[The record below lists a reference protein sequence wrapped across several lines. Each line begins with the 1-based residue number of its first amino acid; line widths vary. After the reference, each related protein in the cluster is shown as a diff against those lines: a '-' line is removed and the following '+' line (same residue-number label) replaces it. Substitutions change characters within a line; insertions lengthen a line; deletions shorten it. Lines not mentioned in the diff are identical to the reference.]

1 MQMGMLDATLGQVL
15 LVGFVLTNLGAFFV
29 MALDKRRASQGRG
42 ADRTPEGFLFFLA
55 AAFGSIGVWLG
66 MFAFR
71 HKTRKWYFRL
81 GIPLLMLQNAAT
93 VYAVWALFG

>member
-1 MQMGMLDATLGQVL
+1 MLDTTLGEVL
-15 LVGFVLTNLGAFFV
+15 LALFVLTNLGAFFV
-29 MALDKRRASQGRG
+29 MALDKRRAARGQG

-93 VYAVWALFG
+93 VYAVWTLFG